1 MSIDT
6 KRNQTKYLL
15 KIIQPKS
22 RAWDKNLGVDIYM
35 EGNPRSESEG
45 AEGETD
51 KGAWFQWP
59 SQAILKKKCLQE
71 LSVWNMGIFIHHLPV
86 PITWSLSLA
95 SLISG
100 MLHNKFLWHW
110 KRHWG
115 KWEKMWCLLEMGHCR
130 CKISVRLPKTIH
142 CGWSWNQM
150 WAGRIDV
157 VIRGLWYTK
166 ESRRPLTNALGL
178 RWDIQV

>member
-1 MSIDT
+1 
-6 KRNQTKYLL
+6 
-15 KIIQPKS
+15 
-22 RAWDKNLGVDIYM
+22 
-35 EGNPRSESEG
+35 
-45 AEGETD
+45 
-51 KGAWFQWP
+51 
-59 SQAILKKKCLQE
+59 
-71 LSVWNMGIFIHHLPV
+71 MGIFIHHLPV

-166 ESRRPLTNALGL
+166 ESRRPLTNALVWDETSKCRGQVDSGIWKSGAQEKGL
-178 RWDIQV
+178 EWRYTFGNCQHIHNVYIYGTWWESITKLVYGERERAKT